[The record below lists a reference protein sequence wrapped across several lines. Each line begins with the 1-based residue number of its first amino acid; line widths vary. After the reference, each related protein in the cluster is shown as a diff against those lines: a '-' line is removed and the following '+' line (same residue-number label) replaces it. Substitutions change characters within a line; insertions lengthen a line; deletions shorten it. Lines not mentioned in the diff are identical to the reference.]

1 MITGWRYWTET
12 TKSRPY
18 QTRRE
23 AEKAAVK
30 RGFAT
35 RDGSAVRLHDGVIIK
50 REES

>member
-12 TKSRPY
+12 TKSRLY

-35 RDGSAVRLHDGVIIK
+35 LDGSEIRLHDGVIIK
-50 REES
+50 RAET

>member
-23 AEKAAVK
+23 AENAAVK
-30 RGFAT
+30 RNFAT
-35 RDGSAVRLHDGVIIK
+35 REGSDVLLHDGVVIK
-50 REES
+50 RAET